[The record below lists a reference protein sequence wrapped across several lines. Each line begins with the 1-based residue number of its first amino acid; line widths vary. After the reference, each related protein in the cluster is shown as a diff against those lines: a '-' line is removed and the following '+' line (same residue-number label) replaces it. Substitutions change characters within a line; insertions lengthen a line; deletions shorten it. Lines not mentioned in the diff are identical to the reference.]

1 MEEQAWLRARLL
13 PLLGID
19 SGQPASREESF
30 TAWSSFLA
38 AIADEGAVIVIED
51 LHWADLAL
59 LDFLSQLG
67 ERIDQVPL
75 LVVCTTR
82 PELHDR
88 GSAVA
93 EGGDSETITLA
104 PLSEQETAELVSELI
119 PRSVPEQTRRAILER
134 ANGNPLF
141 AEEMVRLLADTDLL
155 EEGPPMSRFPTRCR
169 R

>member
-1 MEEQAWLRARLL
+1 M
-13 PLLGID
+13 LGID

-30 TAWSSFLA
+30 TAWISFLA

-51 LHWADLAL
+51 LHWADSSL

-67 ERIDQVPL
+67 ERIDRVPL

-82 PELHDR
+82 PELYDR
-88 GSAVA
+88 QAGWA

-104 PLSEQETAELVSELI
+104 PLSEQETDELVSALI
-119 PRSVPEQTRRAILER
+119 PQSLSEQTRRAILDR

-141 AEEMVRLLADTDLL
+141 AEEIVRLLADTDLL
-155 EEGPPMSRFPTRCR
+155 EDGSADLPVPSATQRLPKASHLVNWKL
-169 R
+169 